1 MESVTISDEIPIS
14 LNSLKKYLSSN
25 FQIEININEDLV
37 KNIIGNNSNYK
48 IIKKGK
54 SKNTIKINK
63 KRKNRIENKNIIIKK
78 EDYIN
83 KKEQNIIT
91 KNIELHTISRPIKKE
106 YNLNNNINKC
116 NKCTVSILKYAVER
130 ILNIKYSSD
139 IKKIYNEFT
148 FTNYNYY
155 LIHKSFN
162 NLIHGYI
169 NICNFVKCIKLQLDK
184 VYIELCKYRKE
195 NCDININMIEYEIL
209 LKKISKII
217 PTNDFIKTL
226 H

>member
-63 KRKNRIENKNIIIKK
+63 KRKHRIENKNIIIKK

-83 KKEQNIIT
+83 KNDKNIIT
-91 KNIELHTISRPIKKE
+91 KNIELHTISGPIKKE
-106 YNLNNNINKC
+106 YKLHNNINKC
-116 NKCTVSILKYAVER
+116 NKCTSSILKYAVER

-169 NICNFVKCIKLQLDK
+169 NICNFVKCIKLQLDN

-195 NCDININMIEYEIL
+195 NCDININIIEYEIL
-209 LKKISKII
+209 LKKLSKII

>member
-14 LNSLKKYLSSN
+14 LNSLKKYLFSN

-37 KNIIGNNSNYK
+37 KNIIGNNSNYR

-63 KRKNRIENKNIIIKK
+63 KRKDRIENKNIIIKK

-83 KKEQNIIT
+83 KKDENIIK
-91 KNIELHTISRPIKKE
+91 KNIELDTISGQIKKE
-106 YNLNNNINKC
+106 NKISNNINKC
-116 NKCTVSILKYAVER
+116 NKCTGSILKYAVER

-148 FTNYNYY
+148 FTNHNYY

-162 NLIHGYI
+162 NLINGYI
-169 NICNFVKCIKLQLDK
+169 NICNFIKGIKLQLDN
-184 VYIELCKYRKE
+184 VHIELCKYRKK
-195 NCDININMIEYEIL
+195 NCDININIIEYEIL
-209 LKKISKII
+209 LKKIEKII

>member
-14 LNSLKKYLSSN
+14 LNSLKIYLFSN
-25 FQIEININEDLV
+25 FQIEININEDLI

-63 KRKNRIENKNIIIKK
+63 KRKDRIENKDIIIKK
-78 EDYIN
+78 DEYIN
-83 KKEQNIIT
+83 
-91 KNIELHTISRPIKKE
+91 KNIELDTISGQIKKE
-106 YNLNNNINKC
+106 SKLNNNINKC
-116 NKCTVSILKYAVER
+116 NKCTGSILKYAVER

-148 FTNYNYY
+148 FTMNNYY

-169 NICNFVKCIKLQLDK
+169 NICNFVKGIKLQLDNIH
-184 VYIELCKYRKE
+184 IELCKYKKE
-195 NCDININMIEYEIL
+195 HCDININIIEYEIL
-209 LKKISKII
+209 LKKIFKII

>member
-1 MESVTISDEIPIS
+1 MESLTISDEIPIS

-25 FQIEININEDLV
+25 FQIELNINEDLV
-37 KNIIGNNSNYK
+37 KSIIGNNNNYK

-63 KRKNRIENKNIIIKK
+63 KRKNRVEVKNVIIKKENYINKNDKNIIIKNNCEPMMNK
-78 EDYIN
+78 LENLKIN
-83 KKEQNIIT
+83 NK
-91 KNIELHTISRPIKKE
+91 
-106 YNLNNNINKC
+106 NKC
-116 NKCTVSILKYAVER
+116 NKCTGSILKYAVER

-139 IKKIYNEFT
+139 IKKIYNEFI
-148 FTNYNYY
+148 FTNQNYY

-169 NICNFVKCIKLQLDK
+169 NICNFVKCIKIQLDK
-184 VYIELCKYRKE
+184 IYFELCKYRKE
-195 NCDININMIEYEIL
+195 NNDININTIEYEIL

-217 PTNDFIKTL
+217 PTNDFINTL